1 MIVPKP
7 DTTVAALY
15 GNLEKSQF
23 YHLPIKL
30 ANNMLK
36 F

>member
-7 DTTVAALY
+7 DTTVAVLY
-15 GNLEKSQF
+15 GNLEKCQF
-23 YHLPIKL
+23 YRLPIKL